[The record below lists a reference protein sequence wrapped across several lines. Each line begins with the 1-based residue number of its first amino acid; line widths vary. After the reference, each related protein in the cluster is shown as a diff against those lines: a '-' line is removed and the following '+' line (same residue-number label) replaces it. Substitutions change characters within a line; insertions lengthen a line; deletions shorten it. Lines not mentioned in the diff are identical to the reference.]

1 MIETDEMSSPTYEES
16 ADLKKRMN
24 ACRRHLLSEHKHIT
38 QRGEQRRSCDDAQLN
53 EPYKFVLARHV
64 PLGIVQQALE
74 SVGLRCVGGVIR

>member
-1 MIETDEMSSPTYEES
+1 MNTPTYEASTE
-16 ADLKKRMN
+16 LKKRMT

-38 QRGEQRRSCDDAQLN
+38 QRGEQRRSSDDAQLN

-64 PLGIVQQALE
+64 PLGVVQQALE